1 MQGGGVE
8 WDLSRGGQWLL
19 KTSIEGHRTIV
30 AWDTRTS
37 EHKPIYSHPS
47 ANLYLASFSNDGR
60 WAVFTSEE
68 GAGPPHMWA
77 APFRGLQHVPPAN
90 WVDLGV
96 GDGPR
101 WSPGGGR
108 IYFTQVHDGFECI
121 FTRAVDPVTKRPVGR
136 VAEVQHFHG
145 RMTPKGLAPGTF
157 RISVA
162 QDKLGFALGEQVH
175 QLLQWK

>member
-1 MQGGGVE
+1 
-8 WDLSRGGQWLL
+8 
-19 KTSIEGHRTIV
+19 V

-68 GAGPPHMWA
+68 GAGAPHMWA
-77 APFRGLQHVPPAN
+77 APFRGLQHVPLAN

-96 GDGPR
+96 GDYPR

-121 FTRAVDPVTKRPVGR
+121 FRDSRPMLRADRSLFVPKERRWTAAAVKHVCQVAFAAIMRDPV
-136 VAEVQHFHG
+136 
-145 RMTPKGLAPGTF
+145 
-157 RISVA
+157 
-162 QDKLGFALGEQVH
+162 ALG
-175 QLLQWK
+175 LKP